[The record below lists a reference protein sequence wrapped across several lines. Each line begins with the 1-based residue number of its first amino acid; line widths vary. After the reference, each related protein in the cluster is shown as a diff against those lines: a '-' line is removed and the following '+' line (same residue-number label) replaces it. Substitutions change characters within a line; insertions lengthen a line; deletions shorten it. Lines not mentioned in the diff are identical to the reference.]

1 MFIKELPVRKELAMA
16 IHESFT
22 GLGNPEA
29 VSSLEALGV
38 KFEFKDFEAG
48 VKQLNLESGQFDDL
62 KKFLK
67 IDWLHHP
74 KNVLVI
80 FDEDKPR
87 LAVVRGDCDI
97 WLPEDPSWFGTRM
110 NYLGDKPYLYI
121 IRTDPKDNE
130 IFFQEDTYFHPVEFK
145 PKKRM
150 MADYYVKNDFRE
162 AGTITITKKGTSLI
176 IQTKLGEE
184 IIQEDKVVEVKV

>member
-1 MFIKELPVRKELAMA
+1 MT
-16 IHESFT
+16 IHEGFQ
-22 GLGNPEA
+22 GLGNPEV
-29 VSSLEALGV
+29 VSGLKTLGV
-38 KFEFKDFEAG
+38 KFEFKGFEAG
-48 VKQLNLESGQFDDL
+48 VLPLNLESGQFDSL

-67 IDWLHHP
+67 IDWQDHP

-87 LAVVRGDCDI
+87 LAVVDGDREI
-97 WLPEDPSWFGTRM
+97 WLPEDQLWYGNRM

-145 PKKRM
+145 PNKRM
-150 MADYYVKNDFRE
+150 IAHYYIKKDFRE
-162 AGTITITKKGTSLI
+162 AGTFTITKVGANLI
-176 IQTKLGEE
+176 IQAKQGEE
-184 IIQEDKVVEVKV
+184 IIQEDKLVEVKV